1 MKLDIRGLPCG
12 TLVNRHGSTSSRSN
26 QICLFYCGMKVMV
39 GVQGC
44 DGYCGPTNGPNCQA
58 CKILQSQANTRYR
71 IWNNY
76 IWHNG
81 SVNVWFAA
89 FLKYKVTDI
98 KQIQIWYKL
107 ISLIRHNQK

>member
-26 QICLFYCGMKVMV
+26 QTGLFYCGMKVMV

-71 IWNNY
+71 IWNDY
-76 IWHNG
+76 IWHNR
-81 SVNVWFAA
+81 SVNV
-89 FLKYKVTDI
+89 
-98 KQIQIWYKL
+98 
-107 ISLIRHNQK
+107 

>member
-26 QICLFYCGMKVMV
+26 QTGLFYCGMKVMV

-58 CKILQSQANTRYR
+58 CKILQSQANSRYEMLK
-71 IWNNY
+71 NTFDTFDQATFD
-76 IWHNG
+76 
-81 SVNVWFAA
+81 FAA
-89 FLKYKVTDI
+89 FNL
-98 KQIQIWYKL
+98 
-107 ISLIRHNQK
+107 